1 MLMFFCWKTNRIID
15 LRLFLTTETWK
26 HLTSEGSFFL
36 LLRGEMPSLS
46 RSRRS
51 HRGQARDMWAEIRW
65 CETSTDT
72 LQPRK
77 VCWFYETMKLC
88 SFLGN
93 VFLRSHLVLSVFPK
107 SSTGFVG
114 GCVFTCLCRCFEF
127 GQMGDWKSGKDCRRR
142 RHLQIEFVY
151 RDSTKNLDRRFT
163 CCN

>member
-1 MLMFFCWKTNRIID
+1 MLMFLFWKTNRTIE
-15 LRLFLTTETWK
+15 LRLFLTTWTTETWK
-26 HLTSEGSFFL
+26 HLTSAGPFF

-65 CETSTDT
+65 CETSTDI

-151 RDSTKNLDRRFT
+151 RDSTKKT
-163 CCN
+163 